1 MKRLAAAFVAFG
13 LFACA
18 VADSRGNPW
27 SGSGESPR
35 ATVALAASA
44 LARMYETIDD
54 AQGDAYVARTLL
66 DPSQTVGSSEGCIRS
81 DNTVSSR
88 PSALANPPLAAA
100 SIAQRTGLFK
110 ALVAYEIAMAALTN
124 GARGPAAAI
133 ALADLQRE
141 VFDLGARAN
150 QHGSG
155 DLFIEDASASLATA
169 VATLT
174 RTHTSGAVLP
184 AALAA
189 NPAIVKLIALL
200 SADVARSHAQAL
212 ASVRLDYERWLA
224 YYETLAEPAEPAAAR
239 PAVLPLPRCLAP
251 ALTMSGSV
259 PVALRPVDSAAFPG
273 SDVLTR
279 RLQSVRDNY
288 DRLQRADP
296 SAMLASLSTMN
307 DRLVDAVRAPADTQH
322 AAAVQR
328 AMAQFS
334 DAATVFARQA
344 AM

>member
-184 AALAA
+184 
-189 NPAIVKLIALL
+189 
-200 SADVARSHAQAL
+200 
-212 ASVRLDYERWLA
+212 
-224 YYETLAEPAEPAAAR
+224 
-239 PAVLPLPRCLAP
+239 LPRCLAP